1 MAPLRPSVR
10 YVVGPSNEIKIWTI
24 AAGTILQKSGPAFK
38 KMAGL
43 NQAVWH
49 QALHQASTR
58 KALQFDRVIA
68 TKYNFWWRIKT
79 KEAFS
84 NSLEATANQLDY
96 CMLSL
101 GSLDGQTLALRQ
113 QNLVF
118 ELVSQSRA
126 AHSTF
131 RAIRATCAEGNHVK
145 PHVVK
150 PGWIEG
156 TTFHTDR
163 EPRASSSLVV
173 FLRYSSSLNSISK
186 S

>member
-1 MAPLRPSVR
+1 L
-10 YVVGPSNEIKIWTI
+10 
-24 AAGTILQKSGPAFK
+24 
-38 KMAGL
+38 
-43 NQAVWH
+43 
-49 QALHQASTR
+49 STR

-68 TKYNFWWRIKT
+68 TKYIFWWRIKT

-84 NSLEATANQLDY
+84 NSLEATANQLNY

-145 PHVVK
+145 PHVVSVRSTNYH
-150 PGWIEG
+150 I
-156 TTFHTDR
+156 TF
-163 EPRASSSLVV
+163 VV
-173 FLRYSSSLNSISK
+173 
-186 S
+186 